1 MRAGL
6 AKRVT
11 PVLVTSQYK
20 DSRQHPPQMPTRVQ
34 LVHKFAEVLNGID
47 LSHAEVGDVI
57 EVPPRDAEVLILE
70 GWAVPLDAPE
80 PLADDKTPRRLR
92 RKPAQL

>member
-1 MRAGL
+1 
-6 AKRVT
+6 
-11 PVLVTSQYK
+11 
-20 DSRQHPPQMPTRVQ
+20 MPTKVQ

-47 LSHAEVGDVI
+47 LSHAEVGAVI

-70 GWAVPLDAPE
+70 GWAVPLDAPK
-80 PLADDKTPRRLR
+80 PLADKTPRRLR